1 MEATR
6 LMAAMVAAV
15 VLTRNEEAQI
25 RECLEHLAWC
35 DERIVVD
42 MQSGDRTRE
51 LAEGLATKILL
62 HAPLPHFDV
71 ARNLGIEAAT
81 GEWILVVDADERI
94 PPKLAA
100 RLRPFLA
107 SVGDA
112 AGVWIPRMN
121 YCFGRPLPHIGDFPN
136 YQLRCFRRDAGRYP
150 AGRLHCAPEVTGR
163 TMFLPVEEGAWI
175 VHERKFLT
183 VGDLVQKWDGYAERD
198 AATRLAEGLG
208 FGGPLAMLWAALS
221 AFRFRFFTRKG
232 YRDGVPGLVLSVL
245 FAFYRFEVE
254 AKLWEARGDGAEWDR
269 QVGRLRSLPRLCL
282 ALASYVARRVGR
294 RVRGAG
300 REEL

>member
-1 MEATR
+1 MTS
-6 LMAAMVAAV
+6 AAISAV
-15 VLTRNEEAQI
+15 VLTLNEEAQI

-42 MQSGDRTRE
+42 MQSRDRTRE
-51 LAEGLATKILL
+51 LAEGLATKVLL

-81 GEWILVVDADERI
+81 GAWILVVDADERI
-94 PPKLAA
+94 PPKLAD
-100 RLRPFLA
+100 RLRAFLA
-107 SVGDA
+107 TAEDA

-136 YQLRCFRRDAGRYP
+136 YQLRCFRREAGRYP

-163 TMFLPVEEGAWI
+163 TVFLPVEEGAWI
-175 VHERKFLT
+175 VHERNLLT
-183 VGDLVQKWDGYAERD
+183 IGDLVRKWDAYADRD
-198 AATRLAEGLG
+198 AATRLAEGPGLD
-208 FGGPLAMLWAALS
+208 GPLAMLWAALS
-221 AFRFRFFTRKG
+221 AFRFRFFARKG

-254 AKLWEARGDGAEWDR
+254 AKLWEARGGGAEWDR
-269 QVGRLRSLPRLCL
+269 QVWRLQSLPRLCL

-294 RVRGAG
+294 RVHGVG
-300 REEL
+300 GEGP